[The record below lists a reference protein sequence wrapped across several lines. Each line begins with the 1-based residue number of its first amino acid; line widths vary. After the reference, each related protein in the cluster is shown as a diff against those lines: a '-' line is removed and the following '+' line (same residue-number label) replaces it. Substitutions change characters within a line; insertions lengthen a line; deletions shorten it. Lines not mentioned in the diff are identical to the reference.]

1 MALDFL
7 RHLKKVRD
15 HEVFIDQDLQQD
27 QAILYATLVLSHID
41 SRVLAIRNLIGSTP
55 VPF

>member
-7 RHLKKVRD
+7 RHLKEIRD

-27 QAILYATLVLSHID
+27 QVILYATLVLSHID

>member
-7 RHLKKVRD
+7 RHLKEIR
-15 HEVFIDQDLQQD
+15 DQDLQQD